1 MPLTLAELEALD
13 RRMPNGPW
21 RLTDALQVE
30 ASDGRLVASEVDVIN
45 CKVDDLSAL
54 RSVLPAYIERLR
66 SDKRWME
73 FVARMQMN
81 CQKSLDECAEE
92 MQEAAERHGVTLPG
106 PKSSRVDVS
115 VNLSNGENATD
126 VEAAIGKN
134 FSAYR
139 YRPPPPLGEKVGVVD
154 FNKAP
159 EDKPYNIADLKARQA
174 NLIADL
180 RDARLALMAKIDA
193 MEEDLSGM
201 DLLTVSL
208 EKHGNEIQRS
218 ARWHEATE
226 SQRHDAQLEWQ
237 IIKRVL
243 EAAPRKPAEATPE
256 RLTNLYSAM
265 RALEGHRGEAAARR
279 AAERSADC
287 D

>member
-139 YRPPPPLGEKVGVVD
+139 CGEPLPLGEKVGVVD
-154 FNKAP
+154 FNKMP
-159 EDKPYNIADLKARQA
+159 VVTVNIESAAGAEAQEAA
-174 NLIADL
+174 NRAF
-180 RDARLALMAKIDA
+180 RG
-193 MEEDLSGM
+193 EDLP
-201 DLLTVSL
+201 LPLTAEQRAIEALDNYVRSL
-208 EKHGNEIQRS
+208 
-218 ARWHEATE
+218 TY
-226 SQRHDAQLEWQ
+226 
-237 IIKRVL
+237 RV
-243 EAAPRKPAEATPE
+243 E
-256 RLTNLYSAM
+256 N
-265 RALEGHRGEAAARR
+265 LEGALGVVKKPDGET
-279 AAERSADC
+279 
-287 D
+287 